1 MHFVRLACQRTS
13 FPNLAAFSGLLNP
26 FYTLKTVSGNHTI
39 LQIACWEVSFNLISG
54 IIIRAGQMEWKGRR
68 EMKDTGELIKDLKH
82 KDSSVRRHAIEMLGI
97 IGDEKAVDALILVL
111 KDRDRFVRQEA
122 VTALGK
128 IGGGRLVQ
136 PLTQALE
143 EEKDEFVIDFI
154 KKVLEKLRQ

>member
-1 MHFVRLACQRTS
+1 
-13 FPNLAAFSGLLNP
+13 
-26 FYTLKTVSGNHTI
+26 
-39 LQIACWEVSFNLISG
+39 
-54 IIIRAGQMEWKGRR
+54 
-68 EMKDTGELIKDLKH
+68 MKDTEELIKDLKL

-154 KKVLEKLRQ
+154 KKVLEKLR

>member
-1 MHFVRLACQRTS
+1 
-13 FPNLAAFSGLLNP
+13 
-26 FYTLKTVSGNHTI
+26 
-39 LQIACWEVSFNLISG
+39 
-54 IIIRAGQMEWKGRR
+54 
-68 EMKDTGELIKDLKH
+68 MKDSGELIRDLKN
-82 KDSSVRRHAIEMLGI
+82 KDSSIRRHAIEMLGI

>member
-1 MHFVRLACQRTS
+1 
-13 FPNLAAFSGLLNP
+13 
-26 FYTLKTVSGNHTI
+26 
-39 LQIACWEVSFNLISG
+39 
-54 IIIRAGQMEWKGRR
+54 
-68 EMKDTGELIKDLKH
+68 
-82 KDSSVRRHAIEMLGI
+82 MLGI

>member
-1 MHFVRLACQRTS
+1 
-13 FPNLAAFSGLLNP
+13 
-26 FYTLKTVSGNHTI
+26 
-39 LQIACWEVSFNLISG
+39 
-54 IIIRAGQMEWKGRR
+54 
-68 EMKDTGELIKDLKH
+68 MKDTGELIKDLKH
-82 KDSSVRRHAIEMLGI
+82 KDSSIRRHAIEMLGI

-143 EEKDEFVIDFI
+143 EEKDEFVLDFI